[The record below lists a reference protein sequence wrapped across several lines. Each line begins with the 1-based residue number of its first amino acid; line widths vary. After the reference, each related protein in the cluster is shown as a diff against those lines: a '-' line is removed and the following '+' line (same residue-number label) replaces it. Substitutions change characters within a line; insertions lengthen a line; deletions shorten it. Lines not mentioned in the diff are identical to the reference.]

1 MPGELPVRHSDPA
14 FEHASASNILR
25 ALADRTGGETV
36 SIGQMTT
43 AFGERAFGILMIV
56 FCLPNLIPTPGLGS
70 LFGIPLLFITLQM
83 ALGRPRP
90 WLPRSIESRTIQRTT
105 LVKMVNA
112 VEPRLRTI
120 EGILRP
126 RLTGLF
132 SPAMDRVIGIF
143 AALCAISI
151 IIPLPGTN
159 FPPAVAVI
167 LISLAVT
174 EEDGLYLGLGLAI
187 GTAGLTYTTLLV
199 GGLAY
204 AGWFA
209 LMTMIGV

>member
-1 MPGELPVRHSDPA
+1 MS
-14 FEHASASNILR
+14 
-25 ALADRTGGETV
+25 
-36 SIGQMTT
+36 
-43 AFGERAFGILMIV
+43 AFGERAFGILMII
-56 FCLPNLIPTPGLGS
+56 FCLPNLIPVPGLGS

-90 WLPRSIESRTIQRTT
+90 WLPRSIESKTIQHAT

-112 VEPRLRTI
+112 AVPRMRKI
-120 EGILRP
+120 ESVLRP
-126 RLTGLF
+126 RWTFLF
-132 SPAMDRVIGIF
+132 SPVMDRVIGVF

-167 LISLAVT
+167 LISLAVAQ
-174 EEDGLYLGLGLAI
+174 EDGAYLGLGTVI
-187 GTAGLTYTTLLV
+187 GIAGLTYTTILV

-209 LMTMIGV
+209 LMRVFGL

>member
-1 MPGELPVRHSDPA
+1 MPGEPPVRHSDPA

-90 WLPRSIESRTIQRTT
+90 WLPRSIETRTIQRTT